1 MERAL
6 NVADPGT
13 AICPEESAMQRSTV
27 FMLCD
32 RPDPALFYRRN
43 DPNDVRLG
51 ELVQADTDAYAAAQV
66 VLLGCPQDEGVRR
79 NGGRPGAAR
88 GPDEIRRCLYRL
100 SIAKLEALALFD
112 GGNITVQ
119 ASLEATHEAQ
129 QAVVQQVLADGK
141 RLIVLGGGNDIAY
154 PDCAGVAA
162 LDTVLAFNVDAHFDV
177 RADMPR
183 NSGTPYRQL
192 LEEGKIAPASFY
204 ELGSQPFANAPAYA
218 RYLHERGVRVISL
231 HELRDNG
238 IEATLD
244 RILARHAEPAIFW
257 GLDMDVV
264 CAADAPGVSAPNP
277 LGMRAE
283 EFCQIAALAGRE
295 PRTRLIE
302 ISEVN
307 PAFDLDGRTCRLA
320 AVAIWHALAGFAIN
334 LTR

>member
-1 MERAL
+1 
-6 NVADPGT
+6 
-13 AICPEESAMQRSTV
+13 MQRSEV
-27 FMLCD
+27 FRRCD
-32 RPDPALFYRRN
+32 QPDPALLYRRN

-51 ELVQADTDAYAAAQV
+51 EIVLTEASAYNAAQV
-66 VLLGCPQDEGVRR
+66 VILGSPQDEGVRR

-100 SIAKLEALALFD
+100 STAGLESLALFD
-112 GGNITVQ
+112 GGNITMQ
-119 ASLEATHEAQ
+119 ASLEETHAVQ
-129 QAVVQQVLADGK
+129 QAVVQQVLKDGK

-162 LDTVLAFNVDAHFDV
+162 LSPVLAFNVDAHFDV

-192 LEEGKIAPASFY
+192 LEAGIIAPANFY
-204 ELGSQPFANAPAYA
+204 ELGSQPFANAPAYH
-218 RYLHERGVRVISL
+218 RYLHDRGVQVIGL
-231 HELRDNG
+231 RELRDDG

-244 RILARHAEPAIFW
+244 NILARHTDPAIFW

-283 EFCQIAALAGRE
+283 EFCQIAALAGAE

-307 PAFDLDGRTCRLA
+307 PAFDIDGRTCRLA
-320 AVAIWHALAGFAIN
+320 AVAIWQALVGFATN